1 MVNTTSNWLCFGAF
15 LSPPVPSL
23 RIHWPLTTGRCSR
36 ATGHYSRATRHYL
49 PRPSPAGYCLPPTA
63 ELRKIEWARS
73 GRADPLS
80 YYAPK
85 QAIPAENPIRSPPL
99 AAARPLIIL
108 SWPEALNASGSKRAC
123 RMAISRNACSLVA
136 LPDFPELAQAV
147 RYGVPGTHQR
157 PFSWVQGAAQRHDR
171 LTPISFPGVPRTQR
185 KQLSPRPPVC
195 YPLMEICVTH
205 EGRPPDRWL

>member
-1 MVNTTSNWLCFGAF
+1 MGLFSCSIPPSFVLSHHVPMVNTTSNWLCFGAF

-147 RYGVPGTHQR
+147 RYGVTGTPPSSCRPGL
-157 PFSWVQGAAQRHDR
+157 R
-171 LTPISFPGVPRTQR
+171 LCRSRLIDATSPILCS
-185 KQLSPRPPVC
+185 
-195 YPLMEICVTH
+195 
-205 EGRPPDRWL
+205 

>member
-1 MVNTTSNWLCFGAF
+1 MPLATILAPLATTSQD
-15 LSPPVPSL
+15 PP
-23 RIHWPLTTGRCSR
+23 PL
-36 ATGHYSRATRHYL
+36 ATACHRPPNCERSNGPDLAERTLYL
-49 PRPSPAGYCLPPTA
+49 T
-63 ELRKIEWARS
+63 
-73 GRADPLS
+73 

-147 RYGVPGTHQR
+147 RYGVT
-157 PFSWVQGAAQRHDR
+157 
-171 LTPISFPGVPRTQR
+171 
-185 KQLSPRPPVC
+185 
-195 YPLMEICVTH
+195 
-205 EGRPPDRWL
+205 